1 MKKDLLLENENIDL
15 IMDEPK
21 NPIDKAKFIISNV
34 YYYIRTF
41 YNGIFVD
48 SLSNDFQDY
57 LNSFKKKFTK
67 INIHYKFS
75 FDLLNKSYV
84 DESQKCDSN
93 TNNDLTNEAYYDLL
107 YKRLVNIL
115 IEQKYDKEEKNLIDS
130 FISLRNC
137 LIFLEYL
144 YLFLIHYPDKL
155 SHYIIK
161 IDISFLLDIPQKSSK
176 RLINSDEFFY
186 LNLIELKGIFPEIKF
201 TPSSFVTQIEN
212 LLYNKYLIEVRE
224 IKIHKLNFL
233 KSQLYNLLMNLSK
246 INNKH
251 YNNKIALLYDYINE
265 KYKKLSEDL
274 VIRKINVNY
283 DELIENYIFENQK
296 CENKFLQDILDE
308 INEEK
313 NLIPSFNYLFLI
325 ALNNYNELNLK
336 KSDNNISQDSNEKNE
351 SKGNNIN
358 NDKQIIDKGIV
369 NLDKAEEI
377 PINKKDNNENQNKI
391 NKEKEMIMKIEE
403 LRVEIKNVE
412 DKDISEL
419 KYEEILEEKN
429 KYFNFTNRKFL
440 YNKALNFDEKN
451 IYNILFFLEINKQT
465 SEKRIRN
472 IDDIYIEYKNNFISL
487 VKNLNCVN
495 YNYFYNLISEKY
507 FYDEI
512 IAILKSKPISDY
524 LNGYRYYDE
533 INKKD
538 SNQNKYKFT
547 FVDKGEFYIENFSE
561 EYDELMK
568 YLEDSIFFTNLFR
581 LKFLPFGVKAFV
593 NYNLKIFI
601 NSLFYEFSENIT
613 KGNKTIIFKAALKI
627 IIIHEIMHILKYLKN
642 NANFNSIPKTPR
654 DREGGK
660 MLINYLFGKPV
671 IKRINLDEAKK
682 INDLNYWK
690 DVEELRKIFQKD
702 NDLEEKDELNVK
714 TIDHIDLYFTEEDV
728 DDEDIKLDESNEDIG
743 IDID

>member
-1 MKKDLLLENENIDL
+1 MEKDLLLENENIDL

-48 SLSNDFQDY
+48 TLSNDFQEY

-67 INIHYKFS
+67 INIHNKFS

-201 TPSSFVTQIEN
+201 TPSSFITQIEN
-212 LLYNKYLIEVRE
+212 LLYDKYFIEVRQL
-224 IKIHKLNFL
+224 KIQKLNFL
-233 KSQLYNLLMNLSK
+233 KSQLSSLLMNLSK
-246 INNKH
+246 INNIH

-274 VIRKINVNY
+274 LIPKTSINY
-283 DELIENYIFENQK
+283 DELIEKYIFKNQK

-377 PINKKDNNENQNKI
+377 PINKKDNNENQNKK

-487 VKNLNCVN
+487 VKNLNSIN
-495 YNYFYNLISEKY
+495 YNYFYNLISENN

-512 IAILKSKPISDY
+512 IDILKSKPISDY

-547 FVDKGEFYIENFSE
+547 FVKKGESYIENFSE

-601 NSLFYEFSENIT
+601 NSLFYEFNENIT
-613 KGNKTIIFKAALKI
+613 KDNKTIIFKAALKI

>member
-1 MKKDLLLENENIDL
+1 MEKDQILENIEL

-41 YNGIFVD
+41 YYVKFVD
-48 SLSNDFQDY
+48 TLSNDFQEY
-57 LNSFKKKFTK
+57 LKSFKDKFAK
-67 INIHYKFS
+67 INIHNKFS
-75 FDLLNKSYV
+75 FDLLNKSYN

-93 TNNDLTNEAYYDLL
+93 TDNDITNEIYYDLL
-107 YKRLVNIL
+107 YKRLINII

-144 YLFLIHYPDKL
+144 YLFLIHYPGKL

-161 IDISFLLDIPQKSSK
+161 IDISFLLDIPQKTSK

-186 LNLIELKGIFPEIKF
+186 LNLIELKGIFSDIKF
-201 TPSSFVTQIEN
+201 TPSTFINQIEK
-212 LLYNKYLIEVRE
+212 LLYKKYLIEVMQL
-224 IKIHKLNFL
+224 KIQKLDFL
-233 KSQLYNLLMNLSK
+233 QSQLRNLLISLSK
-246 INNKH
+246 INNNY

-265 KYKKLSEDL
+265 IFKKLSEDL
-274 VIRKINVNY
+274 DNPNINLNY
-283 DELIENYIFENQK
+283 DELIEKYILENQK

-308 INEEK
+308 IDEEE

-325 ALNNYNELNLK
+325 ALNNYNELNQK
-336 KSDNNISQDSNEKNE
+336 KSNNILNQDSNEKND

-358 NDKQIIDKGIV
+358 NGNQIIGKEIV

-377 PINKKDNNENQNKI
+377 IINKKDNIENQNMI
-391 NKEKEMIMKIEE
+391 NKEKERIIKIEE
-403 LRVEIKNVE
+403 LRVKIKNIE
-412 DKDISEL
+412 DKNISEL
-419 KYEEILEEKN
+419 KYEEIIEEKN
-429 KYFNFTNRKFL
+429 KYFNFINRKFL
-440 YNKALNFDEKN
+440 YNKVLNLDKQN
-451 IYNILFFLEINKQT
+451 IYKILFFLEINKQ
-465 SEKRIRN
+465 SNEKGIKN
-472 IDDIYIEYKNNFISL
+472 LDDIYIEYKNNFISL
-487 VKNLNCVN
+487 VKNLNSIN
-495 YNYFYNLISEKY
+495 YNYFYNLISENN
-507 FYDEI
+507 FYADI
-512 IAILKSKPISDY
+512 IDILKSKPISDY

-601 NSLFYEFSENIT
+601 NSLFYEFNENIT
-613 KGNKTIIFKAALKI
+613 EDNKKIILNAALKI
-627 IIIHEIMHILKYLKN
+627 IIIHEIVHILKYLKN
-642 NANFNSIPKTPR
+642 NVNFNAIPKTPR

-690 DVEELRKIFQKD
+690 DVDELRKIFKNN
-702 NDLEEKDELNVK
+702 NDLKEKDELNVK
-714 TIDHIDLYFTEEDV
+714 TADHIDLYFTEEDS
-728 DDEDIKLDESNEDIG
+728 DDEYIQLEEIDDDIG

>member
-1 MKKDLLLENENIDL
+1 MEKDQILENIEL

-41 YNGIFVD
+41 YYVKFVD
-48 SLSNDFQDY
+48 TLSNDFQEY
-57 LNSFKKKFTK
+57 LKSFKDKFAK
-67 INIHYKFS
+67 INIHNKFS
-75 FDLLNKSYV
+75 FDLLNKSYN

-93 TNNDLTNEAYYDLL
+93 TDNDITNEIYYDLL
-107 YKRLVNIL
+107 YKRLINII
-115 IEQKYDKEEKNLIDS
+115 IEQKYDNKEKNLIDS

-144 YLFLIHYPDKL
+144 YLFLIHYPGKL

-161 IDISFLLDIPQKSSK
+161 IDISFLLDIPQKTSK

-186 LNLIELKGIFPEIKF
+186 LNLIELKGIFSDIKF
-201 TPSSFVTQIEN
+201 TPSTFINQIEKLLYKKYLLEVMQLKIQKLDFLQSQLRN
-212 LLYNKYLIEVRE
+212 LLI
-224 IKIHKLNFL
+224 
-233 KSQLYNLLMNLSK
+233 SLSK
-246 INNKH
+246 INNNY

-265 KYKKLSEDL
+265 IFKKLSEDL
-274 VIRKINVNY
+274 DNPNINLNY
-283 DELIENYIFENQK
+283 DELIEKYILENQK

-308 INEEK
+308 IDEEE

-325 ALNNYNELNLK
+325 ALNNYNELNQK
-336 KSDNNISQDSNEKNE
+336 KSNNILNQDSNEKND

-358 NDKQIIDKGIV
+358 NGNQIIGKEIV

-377 PINKKDNNENQNKI
+377 IINKKDNIENQNMI
-391 NKEKEMIMKIEE
+391 NKEKERIIKIEE
-403 LRVEIKNVE
+403 LRVKIKNIE
-412 DKDISEL
+412 DKNISEL
-419 KYEEILEEKN
+419 KYEEIIEEKN
-429 KYFNFTNRKFL
+429 KYFNFINRKFL
-440 YNKALNFDEKN
+440 YNKVLNLDKQN
-451 IYNILFFLEINKQT
+451 IYKILFFLEINKQ
-465 SEKRIRN
+465 SNEKGIKN
-472 IDDIYIEYKNNFISL
+472 LDDIYIEYKNNFISL
-487 VKNLNCVN
+487 VKNLNSIN
-495 YNYFYNLISEKY
+495 YNYFYNLISENN

-512 IAILKSKPISDY
+512 IDILKSKPISDY

-547 FVDKGEFYIENFSE
+547 FVKKGESYIENFSE

-601 NSLFYEFSENIT
+601 NSLFYEFNENIT
-613 KGNKTIIFKAALKI
+613 EDNKKIILKAALKI
-627 IIIHEIMHILKYLKN
+627 IIIHEIVHILKYLKN
-642 NANFNSIPKTPR
+642 NVNFNAIPKTPR

-690 DVEELRKIFQKD
+690 DVDELRKIFKNN
-702 NDLEEKDELNVK
+702 NDLKEKDELNVK
-714 TIDHIDLYFTEEDV
+714 TADHIDLYFTEEDS
-728 DDEDIKLDESNEDIG
+728 DDEYIQLEEIDDDIG

>member
-1 MKKDLLLENENIDL
+1 M
-15 IMDEPK
+15 
-21 NPIDKAKFIISNV
+21 F
-34 YYYIRTF
+34 
-41 YNGIFVD
+41 
-48 SLSNDFQDY
+48 
-57 LNSFKKKFTK
+57 
-67 INIHYKFS
+67 FS
-75 FDLLNKSYV
+75 GFPV

-201 TPSSFVTQIEN
+201 TPSSFITQIEN
-212 LLYNKYLIEVRE
+212 LLYDKYFIEVRQL
-224 IKIHKLNFL
+224 KIQKLNFL

-274 VIRKINVNY
+274 LIPKTSINY
-283 DELIENYIFENQK
+283 DELIEKYIFKNQK

-487 VKNLNCVN
+487 VKNLNSIN
-495 YNYFYNLISEKY
+495 YNYFYNLISENN

-512 IAILKSKPISDY
+512 IDILKSKPISDY

-547 FVDKGEFYIENFSE
+547 FVKKGESYIENFSE
-561 EYDELMK
+561 EYDELIQ

-601 NSLFYEFSENIT
+601 NSLFYEFNENIT
-613 KGNKTIIFKAALKI
+613 KDNKTIIFKAALKI

-728 DDEDIKLDESNEDIG
+728 DDADIKLDESNEDIG

>member
-1 MKKDLLLENENIDL
+1 MEKDQILENIEL

-41 YNGIFVD
+41 YYVKFVD
-48 SLSNDFQDY
+48 TLSNDFQEY
-57 LNSFKKKFTK
+57 LKSFKDKFAK
-67 INIHYKFS
+67 INIHNKFS
-75 FDLLNKSYV
+75 FDLLNKSYN

-93 TNNDLTNEAYYDLL
+93 TDNDITNEIYYDLL
-107 YKRLVNIL
+107 YKRLINII

-144 YLFLIHYPDKL
+144 YLFLIHYPGKL

-161 IDISFLLDIPQKSSK
+161 IDISFLLDIPQKTSK

-186 LNLIELKGIFPEIKF
+186 LNLIELKGIFSDIKF
-201 TPSSFVTQIEN
+201 TPSTFINQIEK
-212 LLYNKYLIEVRE
+212 LLYKKYLIEVMQL
-224 IKIHKLNFL
+224 KIQKLNFL
-233 KSQLYNLLMNLSK
+233 QSQLRNLLISLSK
-246 INNKH
+246 INNNY

-265 KYKKLSEDL
+265 IFKKLSEDL
-274 VIRKINVNY
+274 DNPNINLNY
-283 DELIENYIFENQK
+283 DELIEKYILENQK

-308 INEEK
+308 IDEEE

-325 ALNNYNELNLK
+325 ALNNYNELNQK
-336 KSDNNISQDSNEKNE
+336 KSNNILNQDSNEKND

-358 NDKQIIDKGIV
+358 NGNQIIGKEIV

-377 PINKKDNNENQNKI
+377 IINKKDNIENQNMI
-391 NKEKEMIMKIEE
+391 NKEKERIIKIEE
-403 LRVEIKNVE
+403 LRVKIKNIE
-412 DKDISEL
+412 DKNISEL

-429 KYFNFTNRKFL
+429 KYFNFINRKFL
-440 YNKALNFDEKN
+440 YNKVLNLDKQN
-451 IYNILFFLEINKQT
+451 IYKILFFLEINKQ
-465 SEKRIRN
+465 SNEKGIKN
-472 IDDIYIEYKNNFISL
+472 LDDIYIEYKNNFISL
-487 VKNLNCVN
+487 VKNLNSIN
-495 YNYFYNLISEKY
+495 YNYFYNLISENN
-507 FYDEI
+507 FYADI
-512 IAILKSKPISDY
+512 IDILKSKPISDY

-547 FVDKGEFYIENFSE
+547 FVKKGESYIENFSE

-601 NSLFYEFSENIT
+601 NSLFYEFNENIT
-613 KGNKTIIFKAALKI
+613 EDNKKIILNAALKI
-627 IIIHEIMHILKYLKN
+627 IIIHEIVHILKYLKN
-642 NANFNSIPKTPR
+642 NVNFNAIPKTPR

-690 DVEELRKIFQKD
+690 DVDELRKIFKNN
-702 NDLEEKDELNVK
+702 NDLKEKDELNVK
-714 TIDHIDLYFTEEDV
+714 TADHIDLYFTEEDS
-728 DDEDIKLDESNEDIG
+728 DDEYIQLEEIDDDIG